1 MIGPV
6 LGQLLNTAVASKKQ
20 MIGPIITKIVI
31 VLIGGILLIAGFAF
45 VLVTIYHALAPEHFT
60 RAEAAGLIAVT
71 LLVVGAIVVLVA
83 LKKSNGKL
91 ASKTAA
97 AAAAEAT
104 DPQLAELTAIQALG
118 MLNRALTDLSKG
130 RGGGT
135 AMIGVLGLAA
145 LVGFVSGRKR

>member
-1 MIGPV
+1 MIASV

-20 MIGPIITKIVI
+20 MIGPIITKIVL
-31 VLIGGILLIAGFAF
+31 VMIGSILLIAGFAF
-45 VLVTIYHALAPEHFT
+45 VLVAIYHALAPEHFT
-60 RAEAAGLIAVT
+60 RAEAAGLMAVT

-83 LKKSNGKL
+83 LKKSNGKP
-91 ASKTAA
+91 ASLAA
-97 AAAAEAT
+97 AATTT

-118 MLNRALTDLSKG
+118 MLNKALTDLSKG